1 MPQHFGND
9 DGHDDLA
16 ALDFSAADQDEAADS
31 VSESDALDFSVTDDC
46 GDESDIEALDAY
58 APAEPEDTDAE
69 LDAIHSASADAEEK
83 YDEEVGPLFTVT
95 NPPETVSV
103 SALTGGRI
111 HQIGLSP
118 KVTGM
123 SESELA
129 DEIVVIAGLAR
140 QKGLAGEHTYLL
152 ENPALSE
159 TMRAI
164 GLDGNEVLRDFM
176 ENGIGL
182 PTPEKAD
189 AEQAEVFATRY
200 SADHE

>member
-9 DGHDDLA
+9 DGHDDFA
-16 ALDFSAADQDEAADS
+16 ALDFSVGHDDTEEG
-31 VSESDALDFSVTDDC
+31 VSESDALDFSVADDGEASATD
-46 GDESDIEALDAY
+46 ALDVF
-58 APAEPEDTDAE
+58 APAESEDSTTE
-69 LDAIHSASADAEEK
+69 LDAIASQTADTEDDV
-83 YDEEVGPLFTVT
+83 DEEVGPLFTVT

-176 ENGIGL
+176 GNGMGL
-182 PTPEKAD
+182 PTPEEAD

-200 SADHE
+200 SADHD